1 LYLLTNRIDQMKI
14 WINNWIKF
22 DRSST
27 NYVFDKSEHSV
38 VVEWNVCPNE
48 MLFIALINI
57 WESKIT
63 LLYLKLFPCFCFDC
77 EKQKIVFELIINRIV
92 ERIELLVIVR
102 LYCESENNIYF
113 MRNKCLRVSTLCVPI
128 CVCGKFGKSVR
139 RSRFCFRWN
148 SHAGQD
154 QPVDTLN
161 RTARRSLAKDYIW
174 AMADAVVMY
183 HWTRESS
190 KSLDANSAS
199 SRRSNVSWHDA
210 CLFDGSVERRWCAE
224 SLWSLVN

>member
-1 LYLLTNRIDQMKI
+1 MKI

-27 NYVFDKSEHSV
+27 NYVVDKSEHSV

-102 LYCESENNIYF
+102 LYCESENNIYL

-128 CVCGKFGKSVR
+128 CVCWKFGKSVR
-139 RSRFCFRWN
+139 RSRFFV
-148 SHAGQD
+148 SGETAMPGKTSQST
-154 QPVDTLN
+154 QEYPN
-161 RTARRSLAKDYIW
+161 RTARRSPKDHR
-174 AMADAVVMY
+174 AMAEATERWWCTTGPGSQASR
-183 HWTRESS
+183 WTRIQHHREG
-190 KSLDANSAS
+190 
-199 SRRSNVSWHDA
+199 VM
-210 CLFDGSVERRWCAE
+210 
-224 SLWSLVN
+224 LVDMMRVYLMGAWKDDDVLNHCDL